1 MSRVLGTLLHNE
13 LSRRTGRCQGWRR
26 CAERYE
32 RSSSVIHKNSPHTGT
47 GVRINCISPGQI
59 DVGVDLKDIDMKGL
73 TSQLPPASLQTKKV
87 SHSFSLLQL
96 LLKFVPWPLLG
107 LCLSR
112 NNGASMLTP
121 PRTVPER
128 AYRPRALRLADR
140 SRARGWLPS

>member
-1 MSRVLGTLLHNE
+1 MLGALLYNE
-13 LSRRTGRCQGWRR
+13 LPRCTGRCQSRRR
-26 CAERYE
+26 CAKRYE
-32 RSSSVIHKNSPHTGT
+32 RLTSEKHSCSSDTGT

-107 LCLSR
+107 L
-112 NNGASMLTP
+112 
-121 PRTVPER
+121 
-128 AYRPRALRLADR
+128 
-140 SRARGWLPS
+140 